1 MPTINEQVGE
11 KLKAIAPVVENKVVD
26 LLVDKEVNRRVEIIT
41 QGLGKLEELDRESR
55 KLSKPDVESYDGD
68 GNLSSSGYSKVRKEE
83 REKLAQRID
92 KLTKA
97 VEKAVGGDIGD
108 LANLVNQKGDS
119 K

>member
-1 MPTINEQVGE
+1 MPTINEQVAERIKG
-11 KLKAIAPVVENKVVD
+11 IAPDVENKVVD

-55 KLSKPDVESYDGD
+55 KLSKPDVETFGED
-68 GNLSSSGYSKVRKEE
+68 GNLSSSGYSKARKEE

-108 LANLVNQKGDS
+108 LANLINQKQG
-119 K
+119 